1 MPRVTLKFKDEP
13 FEKMLNRW
21 KRAVDKSDILNDY
34 YRKEFY
40 EKKSEKRTRARAAAI
55 KREQRRQAEAN
66 QNRPM
71 V

>member
-21 KRAVDKSDILNDY
+21 KRAVDKSDILNDF